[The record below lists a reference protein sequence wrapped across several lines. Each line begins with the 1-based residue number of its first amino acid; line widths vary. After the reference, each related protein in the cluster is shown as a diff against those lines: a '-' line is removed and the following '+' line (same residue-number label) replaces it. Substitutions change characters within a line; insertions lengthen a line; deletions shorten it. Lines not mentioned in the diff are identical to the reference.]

1 MDHTHVKL
9 TLVDALI
16 TAINA
21 VLPTFFLIG
30 LGAAI
35 DKRFPDLHLE
45 TLSRLSVW
53 LLIPALIVNALA
65 STSVQLGAAAGLVLA
80 YLLYLVVLGS
90 ITVLTSRGLSPKES
104 RGVLV
109 TTLFGNTGNMGL
121 PITLFAYG
129 QAGLER
135 AVILLVVS
143 LTLMFVAGPTLL
155 AGNTDNLG
163 KRLHDA
169 LKLPPIW
176 ATLIGVVL
184 SALSLSM
191 PLSVERSV
199 SLLGS
204 AAIPVM
210 LLSLGMQMQRSWTW
224 DLGESALRTTVLRLV
239 VGLGIAY
246 GAARLIGLSSL
257 DTNVLVLSGAMPAAV
272 TMFVV
277 AVEVGGDYKGVARSV
292 VATTI
297 GSLFA
302 IMLVLFLL
310 PPP

>member
-1 MDHTHVKL
+1 M
-9 TLVDALI
+9 DALV
-16 TAINA
+16 TALNA

-30 LGAAI
+30 LGAAV

-65 STSVQLGAAAGLVLA
+65 TTSVDLRSAAGLVLA
-80 YLLYLVVLGS
+80 YLLYLVILTAV
-90 ITVLTSRGLSPKES
+90 TVLSSRGLSPKEA

-143 LTLMFVAGPTLL
+143 LSLMFVAGPTLL
-155 AGNTDNLG
+155 AGSADRLG
-163 KRLHDA
+163 KRFRET

-176 ATLIGVVL
+176 ATLVGV
-184 SALSLSM
+184 ALSGLSTVL
-191 PLSVERSV
+191 PLSLERSI
-199 SLLGS
+199 SLLGG
-204 AAIPVM
+204 AAIPIM
-210 LLSLGMQMQRSWTW
+210 LLSLGIQMRRSWTW
-224 DLGESALRTTVLRLV
+224 DLGESALRTSLLRLT
-239 VGLGIAY
+239 VGLGVAY
-246 GAARLIGLSSL
+246 GVARLIGLSSL

-277 AVEVGGDYKGVARSV
+277 AVEVGGDYQGVARSV

-310 PPP
+310 PAV